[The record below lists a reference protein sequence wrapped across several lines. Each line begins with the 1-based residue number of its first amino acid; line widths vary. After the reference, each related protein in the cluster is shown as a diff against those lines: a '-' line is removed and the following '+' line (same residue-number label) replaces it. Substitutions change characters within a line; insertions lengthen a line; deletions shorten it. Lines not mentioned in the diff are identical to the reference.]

1 LSFFIAE
8 VYRTSGANATMEA
21 GFQLVVP
28 MMEPP
33 PDAQRLANGR
43 QLSVVPGLTRQCLMQ
58 DTPKMKRTLALILL
72 PAALAAATVAH
83 AHNAICS
90 CFENDDRSI
99 TCEGGF
105 SDGAKAVG
113 VPIQVLDQAGKVL
126 IQGVMDKNSSFR
138 FARPKVA
145 FRVKFSAGEG
155 HIITIDGRDIE
166 K

>member
-1 LSFFIAE
+1 
-8 VYRTSGANATMEA
+8 
-21 GFQLVVP
+21 
-28 MMEPP
+28 
-33 PDAQRLANGR
+33 
-43 QLSVVPGLTRQCLMQ
+43 MQ
-58 DTPKMKRTLALILL
+58 DIRKMKRRSLATLLL
-72 PAALAAATVAH
+72 PIALGVAGIAH
-83 AHNAICS
+83 SHNAICS

-105 SDGAKAVG
+105 SDGAKATG

-126 IQGVMDKNSSFR
+126 LEGVMDKNSSFK

-145 FRVKFSAGEG
+145 FHVKFNAGDG